1 MDEARVL
8 LELQA
13 RDLKIAR
20 LGKELDEMPVK
31 RAILAARGKIVELEA
46 LLARAEA
53 VGHGI
58 DAQMQKLDDEQTALT
73 EKMQHEQNKLLS
85 GEVKNPKELTAISM
99 ELDSLRR
106 RHEKLENEELAEM
119 AKRDTAS
126 EQIAKILAVRDSGRA
141 KEAELVATFKSHGA
155 EMLGET
161 DRLRAERERLAAT
174 LPAPTRER
182 YEALRASKHGIAVG
196 VLEGDMCGACRVSLP
211 AKRLEALTSGPDI
224 GVCPMCQRLIVVRKA

>member
-20 LGKELDEMPVK
+20 LGKQLDEMPVK
-31 RAILAARGKIVELEA
+31 RAILAARGKIAELEA

-53 VGHGI
+53 AARGI
-58 DAQMQKLDDEQTALT
+58 DAQINRLDDEKNALAD
-73 EKMQHEQNKLLS
+73 KMQHEQNKLLS

-119 AKRDTAS
+119 AKRDTAG
-126 EQIAKILAVRDSGRA
+126 EQIAKIVAVRDAGKA
-141 KEAELVATFKSHGA
+141 KEAELVKAFKSHGA
-155 EMLGET
+155 EMLTET
-161 DRLRAERERLAAT
+161 ERLRAERERLAAT

-182 YEALRASKHGIAVG
+182 YETLRASKHGIAVG
-196 VLEGDMCGACRVSLP
+196 SLEGDMCGACRVSLP